1 MLFGYTRPHH
11 VIQLASREEN
21 STESCQSRHLFCWR
35 HVQPLTRATKVKLV
49 PERFT
54 GTSARVQ
61 FPWPPIKPKNIPRSC
76 PTGGLF
82 VTACLCFQRDFLQMH
97 RNRATY
103 LINVKF
109 YISPNP
115 RVYVDDTSFLKAPQ
129 PQLCS
134 PLHGCNFLTSF
145 TCCCWIPA
153 GNWRIMKK
161 SQKPTA

>member
-1 MLFGYTRPHH
+1 M
-11 VIQLASREEN
+11 
-21 STESCQSRHLFCWR
+21 
-35 HVQPLTRATKVKLV
+35 QPLTRATKVKMV

-61 FPWPPIKPKNIPRSC
+61 FPWPPIKPKTSPEAVQREDCLLQRVCVFKETFSRR
-76 PTGGLF
+76 TG
-82 VTACLCFQRDFLQMH
+82 
-97 RNRATY
+97 NRATY

-115 RVYVDDTSFLKAPQ
+115 RVYVDDTSFFFKALQ

-134 PLHGCNFLTSF
+134 PLHGRNFLTSL

-153 GNWRIMKK
+153 GNWRIMKNHK
-161 SQKPTA
+161 NLQRSPGWLIKTHAGMFVLRISLYY